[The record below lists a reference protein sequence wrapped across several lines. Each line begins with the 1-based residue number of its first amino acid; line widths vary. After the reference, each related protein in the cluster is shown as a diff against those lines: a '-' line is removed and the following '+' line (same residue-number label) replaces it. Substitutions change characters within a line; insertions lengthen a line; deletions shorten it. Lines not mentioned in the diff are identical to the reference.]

1 LSVLL
6 GAMLA
11 LSACVEVQM
20 PPTHPRDI
28 PNFAEDR
35 SQDLTSALAQRAN
48 SLNSLQTDA
57 VMSYSAGGRSLK
69 THEELVIQRPDG
81 LKVEA
86 RSAFGVELIL
96 AARNGDLQIFD
107 PSQNRFMTGTANA
120 ETLDKYVRIPM
131 MPKDAVNLLLGLA
144 PTGFDLNDPTAK
156 LSNEG
161 AMTVVT
167 YTSPDGTTHAL
178 GFEDRNL
185 VMVREAAPGGT
196 IRYRVDYSDYHDIG
210 GVMFP
215 YRVAAEFPQSQSQVS
230 FHYRR
235 PIINGQIPSSTFVLT
250 PAPGATE
257 THIGMLILPSQRNH
271 EG

>member
-1 LSVLL
+1 
-6 GAMLA
+6 MLA
-11 LSACVEVQM
+11 LSACVAVQM
-20 PPTHPRDI
+20 PPTYPRDI
-28 PNFAEDR
+28 PNFAQDR
-35 SQDLTSALAQRAN
+35 SQDLTSALAERAK
-48 SLNSLQTDA
+48 SLDSLQTEA
-57 VMSYSAGGRSLK
+57 VMQYSAGGQSLK

-96 AARNGDLQIFD
+96 TAHNGDLQIFD
-107 PSQNRFMTGTANA
+107 PSHNRFMTGTASA

-131 MPKDAVNLLLGLA
+131 MPNDAVNLLLGLA
-144 PTGFDLNDPTAK
+144 PTGFALNDPTAK
-156 LSNEG
+156 LSDEG
-161 AMTVVT
+161 EMTIIT
-167 YTSPDGTTHAL
+167 YTSPDGTTHEL

-185 VMVREAAPGGT
+185 VMVRETAPGGT
-196 IRYRVDYSDYHDIG
+196 VRYRVDYSDYHDIG
-210 GVMFP
+210 GAMFP

-257 THIGMLILPSQRNH
+257 SHIGMTIAPSQPDH

>member
-1 LSVLL
+1 MQL
-6 GAMLA
+6 
-11 LSACVEVQM
+11 

-28 PNFAEDR
+28 PNFARDR
-35 SQDLTSALAQRAN
+35 SLDLTN
-48 SLNSLQTDA
+48 SLAERARSLDSLQTEA
-57 VMSYSAGGRSLK
+57 VMQYSAGGKSLK
-69 THEELVIQRPDG
+69 THEELVVQRPDG

-96 AARNGDLQIFD
+96 AAHNGDLQIFD
-107 PSQNRFMTGTANA
+107 PSQNRFMTGTASA
-120 ETLDKYVRIPM
+120 DTLAKYVRIPM

-156 LSNEG
+156 LSEEG
-161 AMTVVT
+161 TMTVVS
-167 YTSPDGTTHAL
+167 YASPDGTTRDL

-196 IRYRVDYSDYHDIG
+196 TRYRVDYTDYHDIG

-215 YRVAAEFPQSQSQVS
+215 YRVAAEFPESQSRVS

-235 PIINGQIPSSTFVLT
+235 PIINRQIPSSTFVLT

-257 THIGMLILPSQRNH
+257 THLGMTIAPSQPDH